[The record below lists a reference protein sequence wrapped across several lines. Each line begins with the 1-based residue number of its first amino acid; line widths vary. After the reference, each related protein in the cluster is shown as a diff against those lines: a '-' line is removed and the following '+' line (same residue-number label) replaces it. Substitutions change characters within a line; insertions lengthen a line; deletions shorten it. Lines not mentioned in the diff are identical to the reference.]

1 MAGRNRM
8 PREVYG
14 DRHGFPPERHH
25 HIRGH
30 PMPHRPPPPH
40 PALLEEEL
48 ERQHVHMRR
57 LSGENRRL
65 VEDRIALQQDLGAAK
80 EELHRMNMVISDIRS
95 EQEMRSRELIEKGM
109 KLEADLR
116 ATEPLKGEALQ
127 LRAEV
132 KRLKDAKQ
140 ELAAQV
146 QNLKRDLERAQVEN
160 KQIPGLKREIEGLHK
175 DLMHARGAIEY
186 EKQANVEL
194 IEQRQGLERNMV
206 SMAREVEKLRAERV
220 SANPRSWDTGGPYDL
235 KHGNPEVDLP
245 AAYGHGYSAY
255 MMDPT
260 ASDEGPSYG
269 SGSASWEKYRM
280 PRR

>member
-1 MAGRNRM
+1 
-8 PREVYG
+8 
-14 DRHGFPPERHH
+14 
-25 HIRGH
+25 
-30 PMPHRPPPPH
+30 
-40 PALLEEEL
+40 
-48 ERQHVHMRR
+48 MRR

-160 KQIPGLKREIEGLHK
+160 KQIPGLKREIEGSSPELR
-175 DLMHARGAIEY
+175 LCVIRGAIEY

-220 SANPRSWDTGGPYDL
+220 SANPRSWDTGI
-235 KHGNPEVDLP
+235 
-245 AAYGHGYSAY
+245 SF
-255 MMDPT
+255 MC
-260 ASDEGPSYG
+260 
-269 SGSASWEKYRM
+269 EKSS
-280 PRR
+280 